1 MPPPMDR
8 ARRLPAPN
16 LPAAPTSQP
25 PVDRAQ
31 RLPGPHVTGLL
42 GGGRWR
48 LFVALFAALAG
59 LAALSHPTLLLVDEP
74 VSELARR
81 DWLAA
86 PFRVVTTLGG
96 TEIAIALAVVIGA
109 VLWLRCRAFAVVYP
123 LTLLAG
129 AVLNIGLKELV
140 GRPRPPEPDTGV
152 SLASFP
158 SGHTLQATLLFGLL
172 PLAVW
177 LLTERAAAHRIAV
190 LVSAAAIVAVGASRV
205 LLGAHWPTDVVGGV
219 LVGLA
224 LILVAE
230 HVLTVRTS
238 HRHCRC
244 ALAPAPSR

>member
-1 MPPPMDR
+1 MDS
-8 ARRLPAPN
+8 AH
-16 LPAAPTSQP
+16 LPAAPRVAS
-25 PVDRAQ
+25 
-31 RLPGPHVTGLL
+31 LL

-48 LFVALFAALAG
+48 VLAALFAG
-59 LAALSHPTLLLVDEP
+59 LAALAALSHSTLLLIDEP
-74 VSELARR
+74 LSELGRR

-86 PFRVVTTLGG
+86 PFRVITTLGG
-96 TEIAIALAVVIGA
+96 TEIAIGVAMVIAA
-109 VLWLRCRAFAVVYP
+109 VLWLRCRTFAVVYP
-123 LTLLAG
+123 LTLLVG

-140 GRPRPPEPDTGV
+140 GRPRPPAPDTGV

-177 LLTERAAAHRIAV
+177 LVTQRAVVRRAAV
-190 LVSAAAIVAVGASRV
+190 LVSASAIVAVGVSRV

-244 ALAPAPSR
+244 ALATVPAR

>member
-1 MPPPMDR
+1 MDR
-8 ARRLPAPN
+8 AHLLPA
-16 LPAAPTSQP
+16 
-25 PVDRAQ
+25 
-31 RLPGPHVTGLL
+31 PHVTGIL

-48 LFVALFAALAG
+48 LLAAVFAG
-59 LAALSHPTLLLVDEP
+59 LAALAAVSHSTLLLIDEP
-74 VSELARR
+74 LSELGRR

-86 PFRVVTTLGG
+86 SFRAITTLGG
-96 TEIAIALAVVIGA
+96 TEIAIGVAVVIAA
-109 VLWLRCRAFAVVYP
+109 VLWLRCRTFAVVYP
-123 LTLLAG
+123 VTLLVG
-129 AVLNIGLKELV
+129 AVINIGLKELV
-140 GRPRPPEPDTGV
+140 GRPRPPAPDTGV

-177 LLTERAAAHRIAV
+177 LLTQRAVAHRLAV
-190 LVSAAAIVAVGASRV
+190 LLSAVAIVAVGVSRV

-244 ALAPAPSR
+244 ALATVSSR